1 MEAPKPTTTNY
12 LKTFEYS
19 NEQNG
24 KKYNWKFLTT
34 SDSIEMNI
42 NEINS
47 LPPLYYQNTYS
58 RNDLEKLN
66 KFFLMF
72 DDINSISSE
81 IERRIKEN
89 LYKFEINQ
97 NEITIEF
104 NIEIASIKSFSF
116 KLPLKENK
124 NINSLVN
131 DLFKIVKDLDLKVQN
146 LENENKEIKN
156 ELKEIKIKNQNL
168 KNIISDLLKKQE
180 ENKYMND

>member
-1 MEAPKPTTTNY
+1 MEAPKPATLNK

-24 KKYNWKFLTT
+24 KQYNQKLIT
-34 SDSIEMNI
+34 SFDSIEMKI
-42 NEINS
+42 YEMNS

-58 RNDLEKLN
+58 RNDLEKSI
-66 KFFLMF
+66 KYFLMF
-72 DDINSISSE
+72 DDINSITSE

-89 LYKFEINQ
+89 LYKFEIND

-116 KLPLKENK
+116 NLTLKENK

-131 DLFKIVKDLDLKVQN
+131 
-146 LENENKEIKN
+146 E
-156 ELKEIKIKNQNL
+156 
-168 KNIISDLLKKQE
+168 
-180 ENKYMND
+180 